1 MHLGCQLRV
10 VIVLELWVGQLGLL
24 LAGRF
29 RVFGLGVG
37 GGRPTG
43 GLVPG
48 GGSGVGWL
56 VGAGACRVGAL
67 VPQWNKVGLLSRVVA
82 LPWWGLLL

>member
-1 MHLGCQLRV
+1 MM
-10 VIVLELWVGQLGLL
+10 VLVPWVGHLGLL

-37 GGRPTG
+37 RGRPTG

-48 GGSGVGWL
+48 GGSGVE
-56 VGAGACRVGAL
+56 
-67 VPQWNKVGLLSRVVA
+67 
-82 LPWWGLLL
+82 

>member
-1 MHLGCQLRV
+1 MSSCGLL
-10 VIVLELWVGQLGLL
+10 LVGGLKQRAFGVSSGGGDSAVGHLGLL

-48 GGSGVGWL
+48 GGSGVFSTAKKISCQ
-56 VGAGACRVGAL
+56 GAE
-67 VPQWNKVGLLSRVVA
+67 KKTH
-82 LPWWGLLL
+82 

>member
-1 MHLGCQLRV
+1 MHLGCQV
-10 VIVLELWVGQLGLL
+10 GVMKVLVLWVGHLGLF

-48 GGSGVGWL
+48 GGGGVEWL
-56 VGAGACRVGAL
+56 VGAGACRAGVL
-67 VPQWNKVGLLSRVVA
+67 VPHWKQVGLLLRVVV
-82 LPWWGLLL
+82 LPWWGLVL

>member
-1 MHLGCQLRV
+1 MHLGCQV
-10 VIVLELWVGQLGLL
+10 GVMIVLVLWVGHLGLL

-29 RVFGLGVG
+29 RMFGLGVG

-48 GGSGVGWL
+48 GGSGVEWL
-56 VGAGACRVGAL
+56 VG
-67 VPQWNKVGLLSRVVA
+67 
-82 LPWWGLLL
+82 